1 MSAHKFERPADSLDG
16 NWVDR
21 FAPKWTH
28 NYLRLI
34 RADRPIGTW
43 LLLWPCWWGVA
54 LATAAQTSGTDAQA
68 WIADWR
74 LLLAFAAG
82 AFIMRG
88 AGCIINDIV
97 DRDIDAKVQ
106 RTANRPIASGAIKT
120 PAALGFLCAH
130 GLAGLAVLLTFNFK
144 TVLLGLASL
153 PLIIVYPFMKRI
165 TYWPQ
170 AALGATFNWGALMGW
185 TAVTGT
191 WPSWPPIA
199 LYAGCLAWTLG
210 YDTIYAHQDRIDD
223 LQIGVKSSALKLG
236 PRTKPFLWSIYTA
249 AILLFC
255 LAGAAVGLDIY
266 FYVGM
271 LIAWGHF
278 AWQIFVLDIN
288 DPPICLKVFRSNI
301 GFGAIVF
308 LAIVAGQTL

>member
-1 MSAHKFERPADSLDG
+1 MSAQKLKRPADSLSG

-21 FAPKWTH
+21 FAPEWTH

-54 LATAAQTSGTDAQA
+54 LATGVQASGAQA
-68 WIADWR
+68 RIPDWH
-74 LLLAFAAG
+74 LLATFAAG

-97 DRDIDAKVQ
+97 DRDIDPKVD
-106 RTANRPIASGAIKT
+106 RTANRPIASGAISVPT
-120 PAALGFLCAH
+120 ALVFLCAH
-130 GLAGLAVLLTFNFK
+130 GLAGLAVLLSFNPK

-153 PLIIVYPFMKRI
+153 PLIVVYPYMKRV

-170 AALGATFNWGALMGW
+170 AALGVTFNWGALMGW

-191 WPSWPPIA
+191 WPSGPAIA

-210 YDTIYAHQDRIDD
+210 YDTIYAHQDRTDD

-236 PRTKPFLWSIYTA
+236 ARTKPFLWLVY
-249 AILLFC
+249 
-255 LAGAAVGLDIY
+255 
-266 FYVGM
+266 GM
-271 LIAWGHF
+271 
-278 AWQIFVLDIN
+278 
-288 DPPICLKVFRSNI
+288 
-301 GFGAIVF
+301 AIVF
-308 LAIVAGQTL
+308 FALSGTGAGLGGYFYAGLFFVGGHLIWQILTLDIDDPSICLRVFRANTGFGVVVFLTIVAGWVL